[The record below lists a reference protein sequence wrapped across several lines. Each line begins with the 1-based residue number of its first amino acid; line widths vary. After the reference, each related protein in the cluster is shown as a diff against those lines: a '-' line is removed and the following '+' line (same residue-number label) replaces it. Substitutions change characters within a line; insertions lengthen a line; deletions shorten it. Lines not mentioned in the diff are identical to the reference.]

1 MVTNVGIP
9 EVGNPFEEV
18 YQNTEN
24 NSSLNSSKKSTLEV
38 GNPVEEIYG
47 SSTKEP
53 TEVKVDETLTTDSL
67 DKNEVWLDYSKK
79 IYED

>member
-47 SSTKEP
+47 SST
-53 TEVKVDETLTTDSL
+53 
-67 DKNEVWLDYSKK
+67 
-79 IYED
+79 

>member
-24 NSSLNSSKKSTLEV
+24 NSSLR
-38 GNPVEEIYG
+38 
-47 SSTKEP
+47 KETSP
-53 TEVKVDETLTTDSL
+53 AS
-67 DKNEVWLDYSKK
+67 
-79 IYED
+79 I